1 MAKDIDIFF
10 NVEHAPIGALATFTL
25 GCKGAKGGL
34 GLELGKPAD
43 ESVYIGLESAKKPGV
58 FETLPFFEGGE
69 DESKRYDVSKDDSK
83 KDSTAPRLIPF
94 ADKDIYRSL
103 FPNSDSF
110 DAGDLSF
117 TIYNPCMSAPDPEA
131 DAEPAL
137 KLAYM
142 PAVLAEITVDNTA
155 CKRDR
160 ICFFGYAG
168 KSNEH
173 MMRRFYDCGVTG
185 IACGPSTAIACA
197 DEGVTSAQGF
207 TMEHILK
214 PEHPDN
220 ISFGLGTCAALLAT
234 VPAGEVRTFRF
245 AVCFY
250 RGGIATSGMPCS
262 YLYTKWF
269 KSIENVAEYA
279 LDHFDEAITVSAEAA
294 GKFGTSKLMP
304 DQRLQ
309 FAHAIHSYY
318 ASTELFLDAKKKPF
332 WVVAEGEYRMMNT
345 FDLAADQA
353 YYESIQNP
361 WTLRNELDWY
371 VDRYAYRDTVRF
383 PGKPEEYPGGISF
396 PHDMG
401 VANNITP
408 PGHSVYEMRA
418 LTGCFSYM
426 THEELVNWLWCG
438 IAYMAKTND
447 TEWFEKRRAV
457 FSDCLESL
465 CNRDNPDPEKRN
477 GVMGLDSS
485 LCAGGSEIT
494 TYDSLDAS
502 LGQSRNNVYIA
513 VRTWSVYV
521 CLGELFADKGMK
533 DLADI
538 ARKQARRAADTVIA
552 AAGKDGII
560 PAVMGEG
567 VDSRI
572 IPAVEGLALPWFCG
586 YKRLVAKNGPYADL
600 IATLAKHLKAVL
612 KPGVCLF
619 PDGAWKLSSTSDNSW
634 LSKTYICQFVAR
646 KILGFPWGAAG
657 KRADAA
663 HVNWLVRPESRYW
676 AWSDQIIRGIATGSK
691 YYPRGVTA
699 ILWTL
704 E

>member
-1 MAKDIDIFF
+1 MAKELNIFF
-10 NVEHAPIGALATFTL
+10 NVEHAPIGALSTFTL
-25 GCKGAKGGL
+25 GHKGAKGGL

-43 ESVYIGLESAKKPGV
+43 ENVFIGLESAKHPGV
-58 FETLPFFEGGE
+58 YETLPFFEGSE
-69 DESKRYDVSKDDSK
+69 DESKRYDVSKEDAKDDS
-83 KDSTAPRLIPF
+83 APRLVPF

-103 FPNSDSF
+103 FPNSDSW

-117 TIYNPCMSAPDPEA
+117 TIYNPCMPAPDPLE

-160 ICFFGYAG
+160 TCFIGYSG
-168 KSNEH
+168 KTAAY
-173 MMRRFYDCGVTG
+173 MMRRFDTDFPG
-185 IACGPSTAIACA
+185 IACGPATAIASM
-197 DEGVTSAQGF
+197 DEGVASGQGF
-207 TMEHILK
+207 NMESILK
-214 PEHPDN
+214 PVHPDN
-220 ISFGLGTCAALLAT
+220 LSFALGGTAALLCT

-250 RGGIATSGMPCS
+250 HGGVATAGMPCS

-269 KSIENVAEYA
+269 KSIEEVAKYA
-279 LDHFDEAITVSAEAA
+279 LEHFDEAVTVSAETVA
-294 GKFGTSKLMP
+294 KLDTSKMSA

-309 FAHAIHSYY
+309 FAHTIHSYY
-318 ASTELFLDAKKKPF
+318 ASTELFLAKGGKPF

-345 FDLAADQA
+345 FDLTADQSF
-353 YYESIQNP
+353 YEAIMNP

-371 VDRYAYRDTVRF
+371 VDRYLYRDKVRF
-383 PGKPEEYPGGISF
+383 PGSDKEYPGGISF

-401 VANNITP
+401 VANNITR
-408 PGHSVYEMRA
+408 PGHSVYEMRG

-438 IAYMAKTND
+438 LVYMAQTGD
-447 TEWFEKRRAV
+447 DAWFEKRRAV
-457 FSDCLESL
+457 FSDGLESL

-485 LCAGGSEIT
+485 MCAGGSEIT

-502 LGQSRNNVYIA
+502 LGQSRNNLYIA
-513 VRTWSVYV
+513 VKTWGVYV
-521 CLGELFADKGMK
+521 CLGELFAAKGMK
-533 DLADI
+533 DLAAT
-538 ARKQARRAADTVIA
+538 AREQARRAAATVCA
-552 AAGKDGII
+552 AAGKDGMI
-560 PAVMGEG
+560 PAVIGEG

-572 IPAVEGLALPWFCG
+572 ISAIEGLVLPWFCG
-586 YKRLVAKNGPYADL
+586 HPGLVAKDGPYAKL
-600 IATLAKHLKAVL
+600 LAALAKHLRAVL
-612 KPGVCLF
+612 KPGICLF
-619 PDGAWKLSSTSDNSW
+619 DDGAWKLSSTSDNSW
-634 LSKTYICQFVAR
+634 LSKIYLCQFVAR
-646 KILGFPWGAAG
+646 KILGFKWGAAG

-663 HVNWLVRPESRYW
+663 HVNWLLRPEGAYW

-691 YYPRGVTA
+691 YYPRGVTS